1 MPTIDLWIAVL
12 VVVIAAT
19 GILIVGPRLAGIAE
33 TLAERTGLGQAV
45 TGALLLGLTTS
56 LPGSVT
62 SVTAAIGGHAELAL
76 ANGLGGIAVQTAFL
90 AIADLFH
97 RKANLEHASASPS
110 NMFQLTLLMLLLGL
124 TLSAFATPG
133 YVLFGV
139 HPVSIL
145 LFIVYIF
152 GMRIA
157 RQVHTAPMWKPE
169 HTPETAEEDETSG
182 DRDTRTTARLWL
194 LAIIYGAILTACG
207 IGLTIAATSI
217 SSHTGISESF
227 IGAIG
232 TSTLTSLPE
241 LVTAV
246 AAVRRGAL
254 ALAVGDIVGG
264 NSFDTLF
271 AAVSDIAYRDGSIFA
286 AVGNREMFLT
296 VLPLIMSAVLL
307 MGMLRRE
314 KRGPAGIGVE
324 SIVLLV
330 LYLAGMTVVAFMGN
344 GS

>member
-1 MPTIDLWIAVL
+1 
-12 VVVIAAT
+12 
-19 GILIVGPRLAGIAE
+19 
-33 TLAERTGLGQAV
+33 
-45 TGALLLGLTTS
+45 
-56 LPGSVT
+56 
-62 SVTAAIGGHAELAL
+62 
-76 ANGLGGIAVQTAFL
+76 
-90 AIADLFH
+90 
-97 RKANLEHASASPS
+97 
-110 NMFQLTLLMLLLGL
+110 
-124 TLSAFATPG
+124 
-133 YVLFGV
+133 
-139 HPVSIL
+139 
-145 LFIVYIF
+145 
-152 GMRIA
+152 MRIA

-314 KRGPAGIGVE
+314 KRPRRDRRRIDRAFGPLPRRHDRRGVHGQRVIE
-324 SIVLLV
+324 KTPGLRRGLV
-330 LYLAGMTVVAFMGN
+330 QLV
-344 GS
+344 